1 MKKRKFKNELKN
13 NLKLDGV
20 IYNLT
25 LTYFSK
31 NKKRENISHCFPCLL

>member
-25 LTYFSK
+25 FNILSK
-31 NKKRENISHCFPCLL
+31 K